1 MQGYL
6 LENCTVDKLFSENN
20 ISLSVL
26 RLDKIHPVVSGNKL
40 FKLHYFIEATLRST
54 HKTILTFGG
63 AYSNHLVATAFAC
76 RQAGLNSIGIVRGEK
91 PENLSET
98 LQHCKEY
105 GMQLEFIS
113 REKYQQKETEL
124 FLQDLKKGFGE
135 CTIIPEGGYHPLGAS
150 GAGLIMDLVA
160 EESFTHVCTASG
172 TATTLAGLLLKSN
185 VHQQIISIPVLKG
198 MNDTVQRLAY
208 LTPNNIKEKQLIV
221 FDEYH
226 FGGYAKKTNE
236 LVSFMNKLWQ
246 QHQLPTDFVYTAKMF
261 YAVYDKIHAG
271 YFRSGSNILCI
282 HTGGL
287 QGNVSLPSGT
297 LNF

>member
-1 MQGYL
+1 MQGYH

-76 RQAGLNSIGIVRGEK
+76 RQAGLNSIGIIRGEK
-91 PENLSET
+91 PEILSAT

-124 FLQDLKKGFGE
+124 FLQDLKNGFGD
-135 CTIIPEGGYHPLGAS
+135 CTIIPEGGYHPLGAK

-160 EESFTHVCTASG
+160 EESFSHICTASG

-185 VHQQIISIPVLKG
+185 AHQQIISIPVLKG
-198 MNDTVQRLAY
+198 MNDTIQRLAY
-208 LTPNNIKEKQLIV
+208 LTPNNIKEKQLTV

-261 YAVYDKIHAG
+261 YAVYDKIHSG
-271 YFRSGSNILCI
+271 FFHSGSNILCI